1 MMESTLSPIVWG
13 RTAFVSGILLYLCG
27 ALLTLAARP
36 EKVEKF
42 ERFARNKWIGLF
54 DGWIALAL
62 CVPHAVV
69 VSPQFLLPLL
79 WPIALA
85 VPVLG
90 FFFVD
95 YPAARAVG
103 GLLILLGYALVHYT
117 FDFHTPGFPLFA
129 FLGWLTGIAG
139 IWISGKPCAMR
150 DYFRLA
156 SRRKSFRYLCTALWG
171 VAALFAV
178 WALVMTRDGGDL

>member
-1 MMESTLSPIVWG
+1 MMTWNLSPLVWG
-13 RTAFVSGILLYLCG
+13 RMAFCSGILLYLCAAG
-27 ALLTLAARP
+27 LTLAAGS
-36 EKVEKF
+36 KNASAL
-42 ERFARNKWIGLF
+42 ERLARNKWIGLF
-54 DGWIALAL
+54 GGWIALAI

-79 WPIALA
+79 WPMAVI

-103 GLLILLGYALVHYT
+103 GLLILSGYSLVHYT
-117 FDFHTPGFPLFA
+117 FDFHTPGAPAFA
-129 FLGWLTGIAG
+129 VLGWLTGIAG

-150 DYFRLA
+150 DYFRLV
-156 SRRKSFRYLCTALWG
+156 SGRRSYRFICGALWS
-171 VAALFAV
+171 VAALFAL
-178 WALVMTRDGGDL
+178 WALVMTRDGGAL